1 MTVDHSSP
9 PIVPQGYFCRMQD
22 SGSTPL
28 WRAVL
33 GVKST
38 QGGLWEQGSRGP
50 VLPLWARPSLRRGPV
65 GQHGAVGLQG
75 YDLGSSV
82 KPF

>member
-9 PIVPQGYFCRMQD
+9 PFVPQGYFCRMQD

-38 QGGLWEQGSRGP
+38 QGGLWEQGSRWCSESMEG
-50 VLPLWARPSLRRGPV
+50 G
-65 GQHGAVGLQG
+65 GLLSAHRAM
-75 YDLGSSV
+75 LGSIPAAGFASLG
-82 KPF
+82 FSAGL